1 MSPETFASILFGFI
15 SFSWVVY
22 LTQELFIT
30 GSSALNRVVSSNEG
44 ERRQVQV
51 AAGIHWDGI
60 EVWLIASLTLTFAV
74 FPLAFTTTLT
84 YLYVP
89 FFLLIFAIIGRGIA
103 IEMIYKLDSKR
114 WVKNTVLM
122 WTISSI
128 LIFFILGVYISNLFL
143 GLPIAYDSVTGV
155 VTQEAGFMSIFN
167 VTGISGG
174 LLFLSLSLIGGSGW
188 ISLSTEGELGK
199 KAFNFIKKTGIIY
212 TAPVFLMLVFMGF
225 NNTDSSIFIGELFT
239 KAPVLFALPAI
250 TVLLALLTTLFAYKE
265 DSLKTFIFSLSTM
278 GVFLITG
285 FIGRFPYMVAS
296 KIDPDLGI
304 RTIDAM
310 VSAKTMNVVLVAL
323 CIFYPIII
331 GYQTWK
337 YINFTKKVKF
347 NDE

>member
-1 MSPETFASILFGFI
+1 MSPDTYATLLFGFI

-30 GSSALNRVVSSNEG
+30 GSSALNRIVCTNEG

-84 YLYVP
+84 FLYVP
-89 FFLLIFAIIGRGIA
+89 FYLLVFAIIGRGVA
-103 IEMIYKLDSKR
+103 IEMIYKLDSER
-114 WVKNTVLM
+114 WVKNVVLM

-128 LIFFILGVYISNLFL
+128 LIIFILGVYISNMFL
-143 GLPIAYDSVTGV
+143 GLPILYDGSTV
-155 VTQEAGFMSIFN
+155 VFESGFLSIFN

-174 LLFLSLSLIGGSGW
+174 LLFLSLALIGGSGW
-188 ISLSTEGELGK
+188 ISISTEGELGK
-199 KAFNFIKKTGIIY
+199 RALVFIKKIGVIY
-212 TAPVFLMLVFMGF
+212 TAPILLLLVFMGF

-239 KAPVLFALPAI
+239 NNPILFVLPALTVVSALLATWFGYKENGLKVFIFAL
-250 TVLLALLTTLFAYKE
+250 V
-265 DSLKTFIFSLSTM
+265 TM
-278 GVFLITG
+278 GLFLITG
-285 FIGRFPYMVAS
+285 FLGSFPFLVPS
-296 KIDPDLGI
+296 NLDPTMGI
-304 RTIDAM
+304 ETVDAM
-310 VSAKTMNVVLVAL
+310 VSAKTMNVIFVAL